1 MTDAELAVLSILAEG
16 PIAGR
21 ELETEIA
28 RRGLRAW
35 TDIGVAS
42 LAYLLQKL
50 EQQGLAEGSG
60 PSEDPMQRR
69 YRLTPA
75 GLGVLKTAVAELL
88 STPREATSAFELGL
102 ANLAVLRPAQVRALF
117 AAYHDALMA
126 RLAQARERRQAI
138 AQAQDA
144 PFQIDLLFSHRVA
157 LLEAELAWLREMIAR
172 WEAQAPP
179 DERTPIQPADEV
191 EPMQRLML
199 PHDPGSLH
207 RVETS
212 PGRAPS
218 PAETELPLSDS
229 PEHSP
234 DPDPE
239 SEDDPPSD

>member
-21 ELETEIA
+21 DLQSEIA

-42 LAYLLQKL
+42 LAYLLEKL

-60 PSEDPMQRR
+60 PSEEPMQRR

-102 ANLAVLRPAQVRALF
+102 ANLNVLRPGQVRDAF
-117 AAYHDALMA
+117 AAYHDALVA
-126 RLAQARERRQAI
+126 RLAQTRERRAQI
-138 AQAQDA
+138 AEAQDA
-144 PFQIDLLFSHRVA
+144 PFQIAALFSHRIA
-157 LLEAELAWLREMIAR
+157 LLKAELAWLREMIAR

-207 RVETS
+207 RVETN

-218 PAETELPLSDS
+218 SADTEPPPTDS

-234 DPDPE
+234 NTDPGSE
-239 SEDDPPSD
+239 SDPPSA

>member
-1 MTDAELAVLSILAEG
+1 MTDADLAVLSILAEG

-21 ELETEIA
+21 ELEAEIA

-50 EQQGLAEGSG
+50 EQQGLAESTGS
-60 PSEDPMQRR
+60 SAQPMQRR

-88 STPREATSAFELGL
+88 STPRETYGAFELGL
-102 ANLAVLRPAQVRALF
+102 ANLAVLRPSQVRALF

-126 RLAQARERRQAI
+126 RLAQARGRRQEI

-144 PFQIDLLFSHRVA
+144 PFQIDALFSHRVA
-157 LLEAELAWLREMIAR
+157 LLEAELAWLRDMIAR
-172 WEAQAPP
+172 WETQAPP
-179 DERTPIQPADEV
+179 DERTPILPGGEV

-218 PAETELPLSDS
+218 PAEGEPPPSGS
-229 PEHSP
+229 PERSP
-234 DPDPE
+234 HIDPG
-239 SEDDPPSD
+239 SEDDPPSK